1 MDSASLLV
9 LGRQEWRCMR
19 HLPSS
24 LRCMLPDMHS
34 SRRWLST
41 HMGRMQPC
49 IPHALS
55 HQMVERPKQPR
66 AVSHGS
72 HTLENSRCSVLV
84 APRSSSKSS
93 LAKPSFQ
100 VQPAC
105 QGKTWCAQ
113 PKCNITSCTPRYCP
127 NCIILSITANH
138 TFFYRH
144 FH

>member
-19 HLPSS
+19 HLPSG
-24 LRCMLPDMHS
+24 LRCMLPDVHS

-84 APRSSSKSS
+84 APRSSPKSS

-100 VQPAC
+100 VQPDC
-105 QGKTWCAQ
+105 QDKTWCAQ
-113 PKCNITSCTPRYCP
+113 PKCNVTSCTPLYSPTVLYCHH
-127 NCIILSITANH
+127 NRQSRL
-138 TFFYRH
+138 FYRH